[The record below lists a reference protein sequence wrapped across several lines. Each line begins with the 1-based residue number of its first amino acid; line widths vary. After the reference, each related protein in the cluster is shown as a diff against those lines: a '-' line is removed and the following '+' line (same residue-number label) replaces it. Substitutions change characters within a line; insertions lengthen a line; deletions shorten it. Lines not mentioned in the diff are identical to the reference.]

1 MELQILYRGSDV
13 LAIIEE
19 AREKQN
25 DFETFYS
32 QMQSIIQWNKGYNI
46 ESILRKIYTKYVY
59 SGSQDVEE
67 LDILYSNVSELVNN
81 ATTESDLQE
90 LEIIVSSLLSEG
102 KIDGKEYNY
111 LINTINDKRKEL

>member
-67 LDILYSNVSELVNN
+67 LDILYNNLSELVNN

-90 LEIIVSSLLSEG
+90 LESIVSSLLSEG

>member
-67 LDILYSNVSELVNN
+67 LDILYSNLSELVNN

-90 LEIIVSSLLSEG
+90 LESIVSSLLSEG